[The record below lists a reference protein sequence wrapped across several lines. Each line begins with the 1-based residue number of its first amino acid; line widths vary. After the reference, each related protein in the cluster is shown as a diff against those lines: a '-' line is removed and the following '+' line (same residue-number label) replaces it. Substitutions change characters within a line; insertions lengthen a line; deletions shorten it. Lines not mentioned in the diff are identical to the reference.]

1 MPRMKPLFAIA
12 GTLPAEHNLDE
23 IRRELLDDTRHRHWA
38 LVEIRSTH
46 TGTDHPDDEPDLS
59 TSVVSLLSL
68 WVVRDPAALD
78 QIQAM
83 AKAIRDRQ
91 PGQGVLAPAN
101 EAGD

>member
-1 MPRMKPLFAIA
+1 
-12 GTLPAEHNLDE
+12 
-23 IRRELLDDTRHRHWA
+23 
-38 LVEIRSTH
+38 
-46 TGTDHPDDEPDLS
+46 
-59 TSVVSLLSL
+59 VVSLLSL